1 MPLAGQISNFLFLS
15 QVTQSSGCHNAHDL
29 TAMKNPF
36 KTYVPVICTVAGL
49 LAAPGISQ
57 ADSLDSASRFVSNTG
72 TALFLAAGTLLP
84 LAEDGPQ
91 GKQETLRIIDSGVTS
106 VAITEGLKHIV
117 REKRPNSDERTS
129 FPSGHATVAFAVA
142 AMQAHYHP
150 NQQWLWYGGASLIA
164 ASRVQLRAHHTQ
176 DVVAGAAVGYLVSQ
190 WELRNKHG
198 LLLFPV
204 IDDHGAGEKRYGMA
218 VRAEF

>member
-1 MPLAGQISNFLFLS
+1 MPLIVQQL
-15 QVTQSSGCHNAHDL
+15 
-29 TAMKNPF
+29 AMRANLNR
-36 KTYVPVICTVAGL
+36 YAVAACATLGL
-49 LAAPGISQ
+49 LVTSGISR
-57 ADSLDSASRFVSNTG
+57 ADSLDSAARFTSNTG

-84 LAEDGPQ
+84 LVEDGDQ
-91 GKQETLRIIDSGVTS
+91 GKQETLRIVDSGLTS

-117 REKRPNSDERTS
+117 REKRPNSDERNS

-150 NQQWLWYGGASLIA
+150 DQQWLWYGGATLIA
-164 ASRVQLRAHHTQ
+164 ASRVQLRAHHTH
-176 DVVAGAAVGYLVSQ
+176 DVVAGAAVGYFVSQ

-198 LLLFPV
+198 LLLFPI
-204 IDDHGAGEKRYGMA
+204 IDDHGNGGKRYGMA